1 MCLRDEGLGDAVSA
15 MLLNYGAFDAA
26 CDTRSYERYGNGG
39 YMWDSGEMAAFW
51 ANYLV
56 TPEDALNPLA
66 CPIHADVRG
75 LPLRSG
81 LSPSE
86 M

>member
-1 MCLRDEGLGDAVSA
+1 
-15 MLLNYGAFDAA
+15 
-26 CDTRSYERYGNGG
+26 
-39 YMWDSGEMAAFW
+39 MWDSGEMAAFW

-81 LSPSE
+81 LSPSA